1 MPAILTGH
9 ARDVLTIGLTLGL
22 AVVVIGLV
30 LYRSPTPQL
39 TNAAIATAL
48 GRLVRDGA
56 VTVEAG
62 FVSTTGADSRGQRDS
77 AAARTLAVVRA
88 NGTIR
93 VERLFAVMREHRG

>member
-1 MPAILTGH
+1 
-9 ARDVLTIGLTLGL
+9 VLTIGLTLGL

-77 AAARTLAVVRA
+77 AEARTLAVVRA